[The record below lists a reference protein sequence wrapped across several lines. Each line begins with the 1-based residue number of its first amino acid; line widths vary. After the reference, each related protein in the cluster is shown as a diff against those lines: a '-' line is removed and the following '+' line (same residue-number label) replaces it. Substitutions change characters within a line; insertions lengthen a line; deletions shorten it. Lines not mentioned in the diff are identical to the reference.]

1 MGTKLPFC
9 IHVPATCVYLRSVSA
24 EGHGWRVMKY
34 QLINLINGDPILMNG
49 KPLIYNNK
57 KDATAGAI
65 GAAMWF
71 GVPVSIREI

>member
-9 IHVPATCVYLRSVSA
+9 IHVPATCVDLRRVS
-24 EGHGWRVMKY
+24 
-34 QLINLINGDPILMNG
+34 
-49 KPLIYNNK
+49 